1 MPDRET
7 LRYEKDGRI
16 ATLTLN
22 RPDKLNVI
30 NDPLFHDLGAALEEA
45 DRDWDVWVVVLRGA
59 GRAFCA
65 GVDLSGQHT
74 QDVMPPDPR
83 TRAFMG
89 QFYEGEDRRIEW
101 WLRLFHYTKPTIAAV
116 HGYALGWGA
125 ELAMACETSI
135 VTEDAIIGDPSIR
148 MGYASHSP
156 LWMWKAGPRLAKD
169 LLYTGRYVDG
179 REAVRIGLM
188 TQVVPSAA
196 LDEEVANAAAVIAKR
211 GGIVGFDGRWL
222 FRKAWIP
229 VNEEAAGMAATWK
242 FAGHMHALSAIQRRR
257 FREGEFHF
265 HERRDEIGLTRALA
279 ERDTPYAHLFPY
291 GLRETPS

>member
-1 MPDRET
+1 MASIV
-7 LRYEKDGRI
+7 RYEKDGRI
-16 ATLTLN
+16 ATITLN
-22 RPDKLNVI
+22 RPDKLNAI
-30 NDPLFHDLGAALEEA
+30 DDALFRDLGTALGEA

-65 GVDLSGQHT
+65 GVDLSGEGT
-74 QDVMPPDPR
+74 DEVMPPDPR
-83 TRAFMG
+83 ARAFMG
-89 QFYEGEDRRIEW
+89 EFYEGEERRMEW

-135 VTEDAIIGDPSIR
+135 VTEDAVIGDPSIR

-169 LLYTGRYVDG
+169 LLFTGRYVDG
-179 REAVRIGLM
+179 REAVRIGLV
-188 TQVVPSAA
+188 TRAVPAEQLDDDVAIAA
-196 LDEEVANAAAVIAKR
+196 DLISRR

-222 FRKAWIP
+222 HRKAWSP
-229 VNEEAAGMAATWK
+229 VNEEAAGMGATWK
-242 FAGHMHALSAIQRRR
+242 FAGSMHALSAIQRRR

-265 HERRDEIGLTRALA
+265 HERRDEVGFRQALN
-279 ERDTPYAHLFPY
+279 ERDAPYRELFPF
-291 GLRETPS
+291 GLREKQS